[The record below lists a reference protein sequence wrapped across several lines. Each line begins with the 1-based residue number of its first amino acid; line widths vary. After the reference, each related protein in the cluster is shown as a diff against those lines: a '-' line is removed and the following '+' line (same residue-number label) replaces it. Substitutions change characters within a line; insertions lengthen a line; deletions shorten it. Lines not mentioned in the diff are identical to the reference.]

1 AGLRET
7 RTLRQPAGNPTGRSP
22 SRRAPATRLQSG
34 GAQSRWPGFW
44 ETCHPIGRGARPVAS
59 ELSPDRRPC
68 QTGFHRYRGVRSG
81 SMPPIRRLPVLQG
94 DSTSDDDRPAWH
106 WVVIGFLFAFSIWAP
121 LAMLASWGGEQIVRR
136 ILGDLPPDELG
147 LELAQASSVDRFWLW
162 FGLTGAPIVAYTF
175 SCWAAGALVGRF
187 GGKAGPKEAARAGGL
202 AALAGAGLTLFRASA
217 ATSTAS
223 LLILVPLGVG

>member
-1 AGLRET
+1 MGAS
-7 RTLRQPAGNPTGRSP
+7 PAGAAS
-22 SRRAPATRLQSG
+22 SRCGTPEG
-34 GAQSRWPGFW
+34 V
-44 ETCHPIGRGARPVAS
+44 EHPEGWDFAAS
-59 ELSPDRRPC
+59 SPDRLPSV
-68 QTGFHRYRGVRSG
+68 TGCTLG
-81 SMPPIRRLPVLQG
+81 SMPPIRRLPVLQSA
-94 DSTSDDDRPAWH
+94 STADDDRPAWH

-121 LAMLASWGGEQIVRR
+121 LAMLASWGGGQIVRR
-136 ILGDLPPDELG
+136 ILGDLPADELG

-187 GGKAGPKEAARAGGL
+187 GGKAGPKEAAVAGGL

-223 LLILVPLGVG
+223 LLILVPLGVGGAWLGGRMGWRLRTASVRRSPPDPPQK